1 MGKLTLKFG
10 ERILQ
15 EVPISA
21 SPITVG
27 RALDSDIPID
37 NPAVS
42 HHHARIYLED
52 GQLIVEDL
60 GSANG
65 VFLNGSQ
72 ITKERLHTGDAILIG
87 KHLILVDQQ
96 RDVAIF
102 GKTRK
107 VLAPRLQETFVVGV
121 RKRAGGAG
129 PAIAVAEAA
138 ALSAAR
144 TRVPS
149 LMVVRG
155 KSDQPEY
162 VLSFKLVVIGKS
174 PMATVRMR
182 GWFAPDVAAQIN
194 RREDGYYLTGATKRP
209 PKINGQ
215 PISRM
220 TRLHDGDRIELK
232 GLVLEFVDRD

>member
-21 SPITVG
+21 APITVG
-27 RALDSDIPID
+27 RALDSDIQID

-42 HHHARIYLED
+42 HHHARIDLKD
-52 GQLIVEDL
+52 GRLVVEDL

-65 VFLNGSQ
+65 VLLNGSPVA
-72 ITKERLHTGDAILIG
+72 KEGLRSGDAILIG
-87 KHLILVDQQ
+87 KHVILVDQE
-96 RDVAIF
+96 RDVAVF

-107 VLAPRLQETFVVGV
+107 VVAPRLQETFVVGV
-121 RKRAGGAG
+121 RKHGGAAG
-129 PAIAVAEAA
+129 QASAVAEVPAPVPA
-138 ALSAAR
+138 G

-149 LMVVRG
+149 LVVVRG
-155 KSDQPEY
+155 KADQSEY
-162 VLSFKLVVIGKS
+162 VLSFKLAVIGKS

-209 PKINGQ
+209 PKLNGQ
-215 PISRM
+215 PVSRM
-220 TRLHDGDRIELK
+220 TRLSDGDRIELK